1 MLISSSYFFVL
12 PSFFLFFFLPFLLP
26 SFFLLFFAFV
36 KLLYSVFL
44 LIFFMYIDFDF
55 CSFLSLSPFR
65 YNASLSPSFPFFSS
79 NSLHPHSIAARRKIG
94 LGFGKWVWKNVGAP
108 LFTIYHAMHGHCIN
122 RRHSYF
128 FLFVVKVLTPINK
141 ITPNFLFQL
150 E

>member
-44 LIFFMYIDFDF
+44 LIFYVYWFRFLF
-55 CSFLSLSPFR
+55 FSFLSLSPFR
-65 YNASLSPSFPFFSS
+65 YYASLSPSFPFFSS

-108 LFTIYHAMHGHCIN
+108 LFTIDHGGHCID

-128 FLFVVKVLTPINK
+128 FLFVVTVLTPINK
-141 ITPNFLFQL
+141 ITPNFLFQ
-150 E
+150 ET